1 MSEEFV
7 LNAEV
12 RDVTG
17 KGSSRRLRR
26 LNGIIPAIV
35 YGGKKKK
42 PLNISIAHKDIH
54 RATQNEAFFSHIITL
69 NVGDASEQVIV
80 KDLQRHPAKPIILH
94 ADFLRI
100 SRNVA
105 IKVTVPI
112 HFINEDICIGVKL
125 QGGIIAH
132 TETDVEVE
140 CLPADLP
147 QYIEVDM
154 AEMELDQTLHLSDL
168 KVPKGVEIVELTYGE
183 DHDLPVVTINEPQI
197 IVEDEETEAPE
208 APDAPPTG
216 DEDDEDN
223 EDGDEEK

>member
-7 LNAEV
+7 LNAEK

-54 RATQNEAFFSHIITL
+54 RATQNESFFSHIITL
-69 NVGDASEQVIV
+69 KVGDASEQVILRDV
-80 KDLQRHPAKPIILH
+80 QRHPAKPIILH

-100 SRNVA
+100 SRDVA
-105 IKVTVPI
+105 ITVTVPI
-112 HFINEDICIGVKL
+112 HFINEDICVGVKL

-147 QYIEVDM
+147 EYIEVDM
-154 AEMELDQTLHLSDL
+154 AKMELDQTLHLSDL
-168 KVPKGVEIVELTYGE
+168 EVPKGVEIVALSYGE
-183 DHDLPVVTINEPQI
+183 DHDLPVVTVNEPQI
-197 IVEDEETEAPE
+197 IIEDEETEAPE
-208 APDAPPTG
+208 TPDAPPTG
-216 DEDDEDN
+216 DEDDEEKD
-223 EDGDEEK
+223 DEEK